1 MNIGIIGLG
10 LMGAS
15 FARVLKK
22 TGDHTVYG
30 IDTNPAVMARA
41 ELMKAYD
48 HTLDE
53 ANAGELDML
62 VFAVYPEIFEETVE
76 KYLPHL
82 KNGAIVTDFCGTKR
96 KVVSSMKKFASEYPE
111 LVFIGGHPMAGRE
124 FSGIDHSTI
133 GLFERASMILVPVRA
148 DIYALDKTKKFFL
161 SLGFSNVEITTAENH
176 DEMIAFTSQLCH
188 IVSNAYI
195 KNKQA
200 EKHAGYSAGSYRDL
214 TRVARLNPQM
224 WSELMTENGD
234 KLKNEL
240 DELIANLQK
249 YSAAL
254 EKGDKEGLKTLLAE
268 GNDRKI
274 AIDVRS
280 AKKD

>member
-1 MNIGIIGLG
+1 MMHVSCSIC
-10 LMGAS
+10 
-15 FARVLKK
+15 
-22 TGDHTVYG
+22 
-30 IDTNPAVMARA
+30 IDSKQR
-41 ELMKAYD
+41 
-48 HTLDE
+48 
-53 ANAGELDML
+53 
-62 VFAVYPEIFEETVE
+62 I
-76 KYLPHL
+76 
-82 KNGAIVTDFCGTKR
+82 
-96 KVVSSMKKFASEYPE
+96 
-111 LVFIGGHPMAGRE
+111 
-124 FSGIDHSTI
+124 
-133 GLFERASMILVPVRA
+133 
-148 DIYALDKTKKFFL
+148 
-161 SLGFSNVEITTAENH
+161 
-176 DEMIAFTSQLCH
+176 
-188 IVSNAYI
+188 NAYI

-254 EKGDKEGLKTLLAE
+254 GEKDKEGLKTLLAE

-274 AIDVRS
+274 AIDVKS